1 MLTAPAS
8 AFDKYTELEGV
19 HSAFSSPRDKNSG
32 GVEQV
37 VATAGGVLRSQP
49 ASSILSG
56 VGSSSSLQRLMDA
69 LVSSADFVAFS
80 TRECS
85 LSFAM
90 NFRDDTGV
98 ISRDLRDAL
107 ESP

>member
-8 AFDKYTELEGV
+8 AFDKYTELEGA
-19 HSAFSSPRDKNSG
+19 HSAFSSPTDENSG
-32 GVEQV
+32 GDEQV
-37 VATAGGVLRSQP
+37 VATAGGVLRSRP
-49 ASSILSG
+49 ASSLLSD
-56 VGSSSSLQRLMDA
+56 VGSSS
-69 LVSSADFVAFS
+69 AFS